1 MSLLVQTFSL
11 LRNNKGEPP
20 SINNGGGS
28 QATSKHS
35 SSLPVVPSLSSTKL
49 SFLQNLLYLKHLP
62 PTSISSLF
70 HYLVKLHLK
79 K

>member
-28 QATSKHS
+28 QATSKHP

-49 SFLQNLLYLKHLP
+49 SFLQNLL
-62 PTSISSLF
+62 
-70 HYLVKLHLK
+70 
-79 K
+79 

>member
-28 QATSKHS
+28 QATSKHP
-35 SSLPVVPSLSSTKL
+35 SSLPVVPSLS
-49 SFLQNLLYLKHLP
+49 LQHQTFFPPEPPLKHLP

>member
-28 QATSKHS
+28 QATSKHP
-35 SSLPVVPSLSSTKL
+35 SSLPVVPSLSLSLSSTKL
-49 SFLQNLLYLKHLP
+49 SFLQNLL
-62 PTSISSLF
+62 
-70 HYLVKLHLK
+70 
-79 K
+79 